1 MFEDY
6 NFREDYGQDSIV
18 QEALGRIRLGLTLE
32 FDLTQAKSAA
42 ILDIFFDLKLSLFQS
57 KLSSYG
63 SLRTLIINYN
73 EESLQSFSTDLIQ
86 SEQVE
91 DYLIEDVLN
100 FIQIMDFKLGFSES
114 MATKILFYLT
124 KVFILDKLKF
134 V

>member
-6 NFREDYGQDSIV
+6 NFREDNGQDSMV

-42 ILDIFFDLKLSLFQS
+42 ILDIFFDLKLRLLQS

-63 SLRTLIINYN
+63 LLRTLIINYN
-73 EESLQSFSTDLIQ
+73 EDTLQSFSADLIQ

-100 FIQIMDFKLGFSES
+100 FIQIMDSKLGLSES
-114 MATKILFYLT
+114 MATKILFYLA
-124 KVFILDKLKF
+124 KSIGE
-134 V
+134 

>member
-124 KVFILDKLKF
+124 KSIGE
-134 V
+134 

>member
-6 NFREDYGQDSIV
+6 NFREDNGQDSMV

-42 ILDIFFDLKLSLFQS
+42 ILDIFFDLKLRLLQS

-63 SLRTLIINYN
+63 LLRTLIINYN
-73 EESLQSFSTDLIQ
+73 EDTLQSFSADLIQ

-100 FIQIMDFKLGFSES
+100 FIQIMDSKLGLSES
-114 MATKILFYLT
+114 MAINILFYLA
-124 KVFILDKLKF
+124 KSIGE
-134 V
+134 

>member
-6 NFREDYGQDSIV
+6 NFREDNGQDSMV

-42 ILDIFFDLKLSLFQS
+42 ILDIFFDLKLRLLQS

-63 SLRTLIINYN
+63 LLRTLIINYN
-73 EESLQSFSTDLIQ
+73 EDTLQSFSADLIQ

-100 FIQIMDFKLGFSES
+100 FIQIMDFKLGLSES
-114 MATKILFYLT
+114 MAINILFYLA
-124 KVFILDKLKF
+124 KSIGE
-134 V
+134 